1 MLPWEVWLSMPAREL
16 WWSTLRDEWY
26 DLLAVFNIAFV
37 FFLWAMSWH
46 DQWCQMREE
55 KRQARYKTH
64 ASQVVLPGQSCGPRR
79 DTAAPRRKHYAP
91 GSESGRTAANGAATA
106 SPPRDNEA
114 DWLILLR
121 QCPAAA
127 GQDKSLRNKPAGG
140 ADGGQHQTLG
150 IGSLSSAHASLAT
163 TCESRES
170 LLWASS
176 SALEQ
181 EPGPSSSSGRTPSSF
196 DRTRARTDER
206 ALACSVHHA
215 LIARQ
220 YLSSSA
226 KALCSCSSE
235 AISTPSPVVRSSFLA
250 WKSVRQDS
258 SAVASA
264 SSPGLAAT
272 RGREGVLPRHTVAA
286 LADALLLATPARSKR
301 RHETKSKV
309 STARTSTDLQSIK
322 RVQRKP
328 SSGTLFY
335 SNIVI
340 SQVNRQHS
348 SESLRNTVRGPAA
361 ERPEP
366 RQAEPG
372 LQTTK
377 NIKRS
382 HSSDRIRRLVL
393 RNLVK
398 RGFVD
403 PPPPLTRDTRATH
416 SI

>member
-37 FFLWAMSWH
+37 FFLCAMSWH
-46 DQWCQMREE
+46 DHWCQMREE

-64 ASQVVLPGQSCGPRR
+64 SSQVALPGQSCGPRR
-79 DTAAPRRKHYAP
+79 DTAAPTRNHYAP
-91 GSESGRTAANGAATA
+91 GSESGRPAANGSVTA

-114 DWLILLR
+114 HWLILPR

-127 GQDKSLRNKPAGG
+127 EQDKSLRNKPAGG
-140 ADGGQHQTLG
+140 AGGGLHQTRG

-163 TCESRES
+163 TCESREM
-170 LLWASS
+170 LWASS

-181 EPGPSSSSGRTPSSF
+181 ELGPSSSSDRIPSSF

-206 ALACSVHHA
+206 ALASSVHHA
-215 LIARQ
+215 LITQQ

-235 AISTPSPVVRSSFLA
+235 ALSTPSPVMRSSFLA
-250 WKSVRQDS
+250 WKSVRQAS

-264 SSPGLAAT
+264 SSPGLTAT

-286 LADALLLATPARSKR
+286 LADALLPATAARSKR
-301 RHETKSKV
+301 RDETKSKV
-309 STARTSTDLQSIK
+309 STARTSPDLQFIK

-335 SNIVI
+335 SNLVI
-340 SQVNRQHS
+340 SQVKRQHS
-348 SESLRNTVRGPAA
+348 SESLRNTVQGPAA
-361 ERPEP
+361 ERSDP
-366 RQAEPG
+366 RQAAPG

-403 PPPPLTRDTRATH
+403 PPPPLTRDTRDTH